1 MIETELQGYHSL
13 QNDETA
19 FRLDTDSGVW
29 LRDGSIHAKV
39 VTAYGDPVE
48 LNSDE
53 ARFLARALLRFAD
66 VLDAELDIVPP
77 SR

>member
-1 MIETELQGYHSL
+1 MIENDLKGYRAL

-19 FRLDTDSGVW
+19 FRLDEDSGVW

-39 VTAYGDPVE
+39 VTSHGDPVE
-48 LNSDE
+48 LSSKE
-53 ARFLARALLRFAD
+53 ARLLARALLRFAD
-66 VLDAELDIVPP
+66 ALDAELDVVPP